1 MFPFLTITTAN
12 ITRYLAIRLP
22 SASDDVILALKTINP
37 NHDKEKVVEEFKL
50 YSKEYIWYKALTK
63 TLKYIK

>member
-1 MFPFLTITTAN
+1 MTAN

-22 SASDDVILALKTINP
+22 PASNNVILAQKTINP
-37 NHDKEKVVEEFKL
+37 NRNKEKVVEEFKL
-50 YSKEYIWYKALTK
+50 YSKEYVRCKAL